1 MTEGGEQA
9 FQLSEEKWKRTD
21 LPNLALKWMKN
32 HSYFITTLPI
42 PPVFLLEEQMSEGA
56 HEGVKL
62 SDGQYD
68 NVLILIREGV
78 NEGVR

>member
-1 MTEGGEQA
+1 M
-9 FQLSEEKWKRTD
+9 EKNGSAEPRFEMD
-21 LPNLALKWMKN
+21 EN

-42 PPVFLLEEQMSEGA
+42 HPGFLLEEEMSEGA

-68 NVLILIREGV
+68 NVLMLIREGL